1 MYVKVKQLRE
11 NGRKKRQRDI
21 AADLGRLGRLQAY
34 VVQSFPVMHLYQW
47 GPPAVQMP
55 DVFFPLFQ
63 PQVINFRE
71 TGMMLR
77 GWQRD
82 AVDAEDSA
90 TCLQEWAVE
99 FVHDDPPVVGGA
111 GNGFG

>member
-1 MYVKVKQLRE
+1 
-11 NGRKKRQRDI
+11 
-21 AADLGRLGRLQAY
+21 
-34 VVQSFPVMHLYQW
+34 MHLYQW
-47 GPPAVQMP
+47 GAPNVQMP

-82 AVDAEDSA
+82 AVDSEDSA
-90 TCLQEWAVE
+90 TCLQEWAVQFIHE
-99 FVHDDPPVVGGA
+99 EPPVAGGA
-111 GNGFG
+111 ASDKSRNG